1 MDQTEYKRAGQ
12 IVYDHEIKGSI
23 QTRHH
28 SKVRFRWRLFTWA
41 AVLTLALLATI
52 PDPRAFYMIPLYPHG
67 FDRAVG
73 TAGSSGGGIVGYF
86 VHMFLLVAILA
97 ASRRWFF
104 FVVTVALIIV
114 CSINTRGCHQILSGL
129 AIDG

>member
-1 MDQTEYKRAGQ
+1 MDQPEYKRAGA
-12 IVYDHEIKGSI
+12 IVYDHETKNNL
-23 QTRHH
+23 QTRRR
-28 SKVRFRWRLFTWA
+28 SDIRFRWRLSTWA
-41 AVLTLALLATI
+41 TVLVLALLATV

-67 FDRAVG
+67 FDRAIG

-86 VHMFLLVAILA
+86 VHLSLFVAILA
-97 ASRRWFF
+97 AHRRWFF
-104 FVVTVALIIV
+104 FVVTLALIIV